1 MSWQLLRDYAQRTSG
16 AWLLVGFIQ
25 IIQSVT
31 FWAEGVRRAPLLGAV
46 LGGLIY
52 ALSSE
57 QPQHVL
63 QTLPLTR
70 TSRVLFRWLA
80 SFALPAA
87 VVLACMA
94 AAGAL
99 NIYKEWPL
107 PGPTTLVSSALVA
120 ITLLGWLTAFPAR
133 GYAMIV
139 WGAAALAGLIG
150 LPTEVAVSLPVVG
163 FLSLAM
169 SMALSLAMSF
179 VESPGSVRGLA
190 KTDPRARFHG
200 WGVLLVEVGRSTAL
214 LSAGALAATVIIHGS
229 IPQRLLPGL
238 HGALIWLFV
247 SAIAAATCLP
257 MRRWVEAV
265 RSLRILPL
273 DSHRLAL
280 TLYFILTLPGV
291 VTCLVMMAAQ
301 ALSPNWGLDIPPY
314 MLVVFLLA
322 PITLVR
328 WYRPYEGR
336 PNVVLQ
342 QWAPALQQAA
352 WPLWAGALCS
362 LRGLA
367 YMPAWFMAY
376 LGVIALFFSVMG
388 YRALLSGIRSTA
400 ALEGEPLVLL
410 DAA

>member
-1 MSWQLLRDYAQRTSG
+1 MIWQLLRDYARRTSG

-46 LGGLIY
+46 VGGLIY

-57 QPQHVL
+57 QPLPVL

-70 TSRVLFRWLA
+70 TNRFLFRWLA

-94 AAGAL
+94 AASAL
-99 NIYKEWPL
+99 NTYKGWPL
-107 PGPTTLVSSALVA
+107 PAPASLLSSALVV
-120 ITLLGWLTAFPAR
+120 ITVLSWLTAFPAR
-133 GYAMIV
+133 GYAMIAWV
-139 WGAAALAGLIG
+139 AAALAGLIG
-150 LPTEVAVSLPVVG
+150 LPTEVTGLPVVG
-163 FLSLAM
+163 FLSIAI
-169 SMALSLAMSF
+169 SLAMSF
-179 VESPGSVRGLA
+179 REPAGAAPGLT
-190 KTDPRARFHG
+190 KTDPHSYFHG

-214 LSAGALAATVIIHGS
+214 LCAGALAATVIIHGF
-229 IPQRLLPGL
+229 IPGRFLPGL

-257 MRRWVEAV
+257 MRRWIEAV

-291 VTCLVMMAAQ
+291 VTCLVVMAAQ

-314 MLVVFLLA
+314 LLVVFLLA

-362 LRGLA
+362 LRGLP

-376 LGVIALFFSVMG
+376 LGIIALFFALMG
-388 YRALLSGIRSTA
+388 YRALLGGIRSTG
-400 ALEGEPLVLL
+400 ALEGEPQVLL

>member
-1 MSWQLLRDYAQRTSG
+1 MIWQLSRDYARRTSG

-46 LGGLIY
+46 LGGFIY
-52 ALSSE
+52 ALTSE
-57 QPQHVL
+57 QPLHVL
-63 QTLPLTR
+63 RTLPLTR
-70 TSRVLFRWLA
+70 TTRVLFRWLA

-99 NIYKEWPL
+99 NIYKGWPL
-107 PGPTTLVSSALVA
+107 PARANLVSSALVA
-120 ITLLGWLTAFPAR
+120 IILLSWLTAFPVR
-133 GYAMIV
+133 GYATIFWV
-139 WGAAALAGLIG
+139 AAALAGLIG
-150 LPTEVAVSLPVVG
+150 LPTEVTGGLPIVG
-163 FLSLAM
+163 FLSIAM
-169 SMALSLAMSF
+169 SLAMSF
-179 VESPGSVRGLA
+179 RESAGPAPGLT
-190 KTDPRARFHG
+190 KTDLHSYFHG
-200 WGVLLVEVGRSTAL
+200 WGVLVVEVGRSTAL
-214 LSAGALAATVIIHGS
+214 LCAGALAATVIIHGF
-229 IPQRLLPGL
+229 IPGRFLPGL

-291 VTCLVMMAAQ
+291 VTCLVVMAAHT
-301 ALSPNWGLDIPPY
+301 LSPNWGLDIPPY
-314 MLVVFLLA
+314 LLVVFLLA

-362 LRGLA
+362 LRGLP

-388 YRALLSGIRSTA
+388 YRALLGGIRSTA
-400 ALEGEPLVLL
+400 ALEGEPRVLL

>member
-1 MSWQLLRDYAQRTSG
+1 MIWRLLWDYARRTSG

-25 IIQSVT
+25 VIQSVT
-31 FWAEGVRRAPLLGAV
+31 FWAEGVRRAPLLGTV

-57 QPQHVL
+57 RPLPVL

-70 TSRVLFRWLA
+70 TNRFLFRWLA
-80 SFALPAA
+80 SFASPAA

-94 AAGAL
+94 AARAL
-99 NIYKEWPL
+99 NTYKEWPL
-107 PGPTTLVSSALVA
+107 PAPATLLSSALVV
-120 ITLLGWLTAFPAR
+120 ITLLGWLAAFPVR
-133 GYAMIV
+133 GYATIV
-139 WGAAALAGLIG
+139 WVAAALAGLIG
-150 LPTEVAVSLPVVG
+150 LPTEVTGLPVVG
-163 FLSLAM
+163 FLSIAI
-169 SMALSLAMSF
+169 SLAMSF
-179 VESPGSVRGLA
+179 RESAGAAPGVT
-190 KTDPRARFHG
+190 KTDLHSYFRG
-200 WGVLLVEVGRSTAL
+200 WGVLLVEVSRSTAL
-214 LSAGALAATVIIHGS
+214 LCAGALAATAVIHGF
-229 IPQRLLPGL
+229 IPGRFLPGL

-257 MRRWVEAV
+257 MRRWAEAV

-291 VTCLVMMAAQ
+291 VTCLAVMAAQ

-314 MLVVFLLA
+314 LLVVFLLA

-362 LRGLA
+362 LRGLP

-388 YRALLSGIRSTA
+388 YRALLGGIRSTA
-400 ALEGEPLVLL
+400 ALEGEPRVLL

>member
-1 MSWQLLRDYAQRTSG
+1 MIWRLLWDYARRTSG

-25 IIQSVT
+25 VIQSVT

-57 QPQHVL
+57 QPLHVL

-70 TSRVLFRWLA
+70 TTRVLFRWLA

-99 NIYKEWPL
+99 NMYKEWPL
-107 PGPTTLVSSALVA
+107 PAPATLVSSALVV
-120 ITLLGWLTAFPAR
+120 ITLLGWVTAFPVR
-133 GYAMIV
+133 GYATIV
-139 WGAAALAGLIG
+139 WVAAALAGLIG
-150 LPTEVAVSLPVVG
+150 LPTEVTGLPVVG
-163 FLSLAM
+163 FLSIAI
-169 SMALSLAMSF
+169 SLAISF
-179 VESPGSVRGLA
+179 RESAGAAPGVT
-190 KTDPRARFHG
+190 KTDPHAYFRG
-200 WGVLLVEVGRSTAL
+200 WGVLLVEVSRSTAL
-214 LSAGALAATVIIHGS
+214 LCAGALAATAVIHGF
-229 IPQRLLPGL
+229 IPGRFLPGL

-291 VTCLVMMAAQ
+291 VTCLAVMAAQ

-314 MLVVFLLA
+314 LLVVFLLA

-362 LRGLA
+362 LRGLP

-388 YRALLSGIRSTA
+388 YRALLGGIRSTA
-400 ALEGEPLVLL
+400 ALEGELRVLL

>member
-1 MSWQLLRDYAQRTSG
+1 MSGRLLWDYIRRTSG
-16 AWLLVGFIQ
+16 AWLLAGFLQ

-31 FWAEGVRRAPLLGAV
+31 FWGEGVWRAPLLGAA
-46 LGGLIY
+46 LGGLIG
-52 ALSSE
+52 AVSSE
-57 QPQHVL
+57 RPQRVL

-70 TSRVLFRWLA
+70 TTQVLFRWLT
-80 SFALPAA
+80 SFALPAV
-87 VVLACMA
+87 VVLGCEATA
-94 AAGAL
+94 AAL
-99 NIYKEWPL
+99 NTYKGWSL
-107 PGPTTLVSSALVA
+107 PPPSTLLSSALAVVA
-120 ITLLGWLTAFPAR
+120 LLGWLTLFPAR
-133 GYAMIV
+133 GFWTVV
-139 WGAAALAGLIG
+139 WGATGLLGLVG
-150 LPTEVAVSLPVVG
+150 LPTWADRSLPVVG
-163 FLSLAM
+163 LLGAAVSLAT
-169 SMALSLAMSF
+169 SF
-179 VESPGSVRGLA
+179 WEPARRERGFA
-190 KTDPRARFHG
+190 TKDRTSYFHG

-214 LSAGALAATVIIHGS
+214 LSAGALAATVIIHAGM
-229 IPQRLLPGL
+229 PPRFLPGL

-273 DSHRLAL
+273 GSHRLAL

-291 VTCLVMMAAQ
+291 VTCLVVMAAQ
-301 ALSPNWGLDIPPY
+301 VLSPNWGLDIPPY

-336 PNVVLQ
+336 PNIVLQ

-362 LRGLA
+362 LRGLP
-367 YMPAWFMAY
+367 YMPSWFLAY
-376 LGVIALFFSVMG
+376 LGVTALFFSVAG
-388 YRALLSGIRSTA
+388 YRALLGGIRSTA
-400 ALEGEPLVLL
+400 ALEGEPRVLL

>member
-1 MSWQLLRDYAQRTSG
+1 MIWRLLRDYARRTSG
-16 AWLLVGFIQ
+16 AWLLAGFIQ

-46 LGGLIY
+46 VGGLIY

-57 QPQHVL
+57 QPLSVL

-70 TSRVLFRWLA
+70 TNKFLFRWLA

-94 AAGAL
+94 AARAL
-99 NIYKEWPL
+99 NVYKGWPL
-107 PGPTTLVSSALVA
+107 PAPASLLSSALVV
-120 ITLLGWLTAFPAR
+120 ITLLSWLTAFPAR
-133 GYAMIV
+133 GYATIV
-139 WGAAALAGLIG
+139 WVAAGLAGLIG
-150 LPTEVAVSLPVVG
+150 LPTEVTGLPVVG
-163 FLSLAM
+163 FLSIAI
-169 SMALSLAMSF
+169 SLAMSLR
-179 VESPGSVRGLA
+179 EPAGAAPGCT
-190 KTDPRARFHG
+190 KTDPHAYFHG

-214 LSAGALAATVIIHGS
+214 LCAGALAATVIIHGF
-229 IPQRLLPGL
+229 IPGRFLPAL

-257 MRRWVEAV
+257 MRRWIEAV

-273 DSHRLAL
+273 NSHRLAL

-291 VTCLVMMAAQ
+291 VTCLVVIAAQ

-314 MLVVFLLA
+314 LLVVFLLA

-362 LRGLA
+362 LRGLP

-376 LGVIALFFSVMG
+376 LGVIALFFAVMG
-388 YRALLSGIRSTA
+388 YRALLGRIRSTG
-400 ALEGEPLVLL
+400 ALEGETGVLL